1 MIPWSLIGRLAPY
14 AAIGL
19 ALLWGGF
26 EHTWR
31 VILQRDAAQEV
42 AKAQAM
48 VAAFKEADEANT
60 RKIADAHAAEIARIK
75 GEANA
80 RETSIRRAV
89 ASNSCLDTPAYRAF
103 IGGLPVAPQADP
115 GSQVGPRRTG
125 TPLSR

>member
-1 MIPWSLIGRLAPY
+1 MIPWSLIGRFGPY
-14 AAIGL
+14 VLIGL
-19 ALLWGGF
+19 ALAAWGF

-31 VILQRDAAQEV
+31 VTLQRDAAAEV

-103 IGGLPVAPQADP
+103 IGSLPVTPQAGA
-115 GSQVGPRRTG
+115 GSQVGPRRIDP
-125 TPLSR
+125 PLPK